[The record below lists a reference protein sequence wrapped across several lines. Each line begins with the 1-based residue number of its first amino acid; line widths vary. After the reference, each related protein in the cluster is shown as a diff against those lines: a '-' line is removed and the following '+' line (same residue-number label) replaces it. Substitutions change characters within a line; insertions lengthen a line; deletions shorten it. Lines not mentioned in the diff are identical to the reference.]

1 MADLVI
7 TAANVTAADGAVTKD
22 SSYNAGATITAGQAV
37 YSDSSDNNDLKLAQS
52 DGTAAE
58 ATVKGIA
65 MGGGADGQPITIA
78 KGGDIDLGA
87 TLTVGE
93 TYVLSQTAGGICPIG
108 DLAVG
113 DYVSIIG
120 VATAADNLEI
130 HIINSGVEVPA

>member
-37 YSDSSDNNDLKLAQS
+37 YSDSTDSNDLKLAQS

-78 KGGDIDLGA
+78 KAGDIDLGA
-87 TLTVGE
+87 TLTVGKI
-93 TYVLSQTAGGICPIG
+93 YCLSQTAGGICPVD
-108 DLAVG
+108 DLTTG